1 MTLRGTNRKWWTLA
15 GVTFAIFMTTLDN
28 TVVNVA
34 LPSIQQDLGLGRS
47 GLEWIV
53 NAYVVAFATLL
64 LTGGRLA
71 DVFGRRRL
79 FLSGLGL
86 FTAASLF
93 GGFAGSAATLI
104 AARAIQGTG
113 AALMTPTTLAI
124 IAAAFPV
131 ERERAK
137 AVGLWAATAALAFAI
152 GPVAGGA
159 IAQHITW
166 SWIFW
171 INVPVGVVGWAIGRA
186 AIDESRGEEKNGTV
200 DVPGLLTSTGAVF
213 ALVYTLIEGNRY
225 GWSSPLIV
233 GLLAIAAFGAVT
245 FVLVEHRISLP
256 VLDLSLFRDRI
267 FTGANSLLLLSGYG
281 IFGVYFFMSLY
292 LQNVLGFTATKA
304 GLAFV
309 PMALVLTLLAPTSQ
323 KVADR
328 AGVAWTVA
336 AGMLISGVGFLFLAQ
351 LGRHASFVQIV
362 GSLVVVGG
370 GAGLTTPLTAAVLAS
385 VPVEK
390 AGVASGVL
398 NTMRELAAALG
409 IAVTGAIL
417 AAREHS
423 ALAHGANHAAAFID
437 GYRVG
442 LYVSVAVMVAG
453 SIVALLTLRRKGER
467 LVAVASQTA

>member
-1 MTLRGTNRKWWTLA
+1 
-15 GVTFAIFMTTLDN
+15 
-28 TVVNVA
+28 
-34 LPSIQQDLGLGRS
+34 
-47 GLEWIV
+47 
-53 NAYVVAFATLL
+53 
-64 LTGGRLA
+64 
-71 DVFGRRRL
+71 
-79 FLSGLGL
+79 
-86 FTAASLF
+86 
-93 GGFAGSAATLI
+93 
-104 AARAIQGTG
+104 
-113 AALMTPTTLAI
+113 
-124 IAAAFPV
+124 V

-171 INVPVGVVGWAIGRA
+171 VNVPVGVVGWAIGRA

-213 ALVYTLIEGNRY
+213 ALVYALIEGNRY

-453 SIVALLTLRRKGER
+453 SIVALVTLRRKGER